1 MIQVKDL
8 YRLIHQLA
16 PFENA
21 DSFDNVGLL
30 VGDPEDA
37 VTGVLISLDLT
48 EETIDEALAKGY
60 NTVLTHHPI
69 IFHPLK
75 SVLAGS
81 LVYRCIQSKIS
92 VICAHTNLD
101 KAVIGVNTAL
111 AEALGLSNLR
121 PLHTPA
127 SPTDLGYGL
136 LGQLSSPMPS
146 AELAAMVKARLSAQ
160 YVTYH
165 DAMLP
170 IQTIAVCSGSGGSFL
185 AAAIAAGADAMITG
199 DVKHDVFL
207 SAKLAGIT
215 LLDAGHFATE
225 TVILP
230 LLREQVSAAFAG
242 VKAEVS
248 QYNSSFTQTI

>member
-8 YRLIHQLA
+8 YHLIHQLA
-16 PFENA
+16 PFDNA

-30 VGDPEDA
+30 VGDPESA
-37 VTGVLISLDLT
+37 VTGVLISLDLSQ
-48 EETIDEALAKGY
+48 EIIDEALSKGY

-81 LVYRCIQSKIS
+81 LVFRCIQANIS

-101 KAVIGVNTAL
+101 KALLGVNTAL
-111 AEALGLSNLR
+111 ADTLGLTNLR
-121 PLHTPA
+121 PLHTPG

-136 LGQLSSPMPS
+136 LGELELPMLP
-146 AELAAMVKARLSAQ
+146 AELAAMVKEKLSAQ
-160 YVTYH
+160 YVTFH
-165 DAMLP
+165 DAARLVK
-170 IQTIAVCSGSGGSFL
+170 TVAVCSGSGGSFL
-185 AAAIAAGADAMITG
+185 PAAVEAAADAMITG

-207 SAKLAGIT
+207 SAKLAGIS
-215 LLDAGHFATE
+215 LMDAGHFATE

-230 LLREQVSAAFAG
+230 LLKEQISATFAG
-242 VKAEVS
+242 IKAEVS
-248 QYNSSFTQTI
+248 GYNSSFTQTI